1 MSVMAR
7 TDQGR
12 IKWLQPPVRPL
23 LEQEDLHLWR
33 VDLNLIGQTAD
44 LKQILSIDE
53 RARYHRLLSPEKRA
67 SFLAGRA
74 SLRVILAKYLH
85 HLPQAI
91 RFEYNGTGKPF
102 LANSKCASN
111 IRFNLSHSGQWM
123 VMGVSKEADLGVD
136 IEEVRPVKKTWALE
150 KLFTIEERESIAELP
165 EEEKD
170 AAFIA
175 AWTEKEAAAKVN
187 GAGLS
192 GNRAVLMEYRDVIK
206 KQADHGFTFFRKD
219 SCWFVRFEPA
229 PEYLGCAV
237 LKSDK
242 FPRVKFYEFSFS
254 DLLKDSFL
262 NVQPLI
268 NGEG

>member
-1 MSVMAR
+1 MPR

-12 IKWLQPPVRPL
+12 VMWLQPPAKPML
-23 LEQEDLHLWR
+23 AHKDLHLWR
-33 VDLNLIGQTAD
+33 VDLDLNGQTAD
-44 LKQILSIDE
+44 LEQILSIDE

-91 RFEYNGTGKPF
+91 RFEYNEIGKPF
-102 LANSKCASN
+102 LANSKCVSN

-123 VMGVSKEADLGVD
+123 VIGVSKEADLGVD
-136 IEEVRPVKKTWALE
+136 IEEVRPVQKIWALD
-150 KLFTIEERESIAELP
+150 KLFTFEERESFAELP
-165 EEEKD
+165 ENEKD

-175 AWTEKEAAAKVN
+175 AWTEKEAAVKVN

-192 GNRAVLMEYRDVIK
+192 GNQAVLTKNGDAIK
-206 KQADHGFTFFRKD
+206 KQTGHGFTFFRKD
-219 SCWFVRFEPA
+219 SCWFIQFKTA
-229 PEYLGCAV
+229 PGYLGCAV
-237 LKSDK
+237 LKSDEN
-242 FPRVKFYEFSFS
+242 PRVKFYEFSLS
-254 DLLKDSFL
+254 DLPKDPSL
-262 NVQPLI
+262 NMQPLI